1 MDLGF
6 CFGILL
12 WEPAKTAFCR
22 KAGQH
27 PCLKQ
32 HKSWKG
38 GFNMKKT
45 YQEPVTEIVKLDIV
59 DTTFATWAS
68 GAHNDPNWQNTGA
81 GRS

>member
-1 MDLGF
+1 MF
-6 CFGILL
+6 
-12 WEPAKTAFCR
+12 EAT
-22 KAGQH
+22 
-27 PCLKQ
+27 
-32 HKSWKG
+32 KSWKG

-68 GAHNDPNWQNTGA
+68 GGHNDPNWQHTGA